1 MEDLATNNE
10 KNSEGIREEECKYI
24 KILPIKKQSWILWIS

>member
-10 KNSEGIREEECKYI
+10 KNSEGIRGEECKYI
-24 KILPIKKQSWILWIS
+24 EVLPIKKQSWILRIS